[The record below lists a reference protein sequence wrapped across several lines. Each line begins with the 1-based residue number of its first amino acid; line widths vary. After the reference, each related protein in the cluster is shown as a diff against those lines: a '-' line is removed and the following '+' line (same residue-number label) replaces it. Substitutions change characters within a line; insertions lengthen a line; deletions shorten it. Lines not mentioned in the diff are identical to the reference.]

1 MSILALGSVTSG
13 YLLSNGDALVN
24 WLSPLFED
32 HGEHEELLSPM
43 LVSAMALTMVAIGVA
58 FALIKYLLN
67 EVDTEAPSKVSIFTK
82 IARQDLMQDRF
93 NEAVFMRPS
102 QALTEVLVK
111 TDEAVIDGAVRGVGR
126 AALGSGASLRRIQS
140 GFVRSYAMLILIGAV
155 ALVAAIWVVTQ

>member
-1 MSILALGSVTSG
+1 
-13 YLLSNGDALVN
+13 LSNGDALVN